1 MRIKQ
6 FVAASV
12 AAAMLVGACLTL
24 PQVTVSAGD
33 QPAPITKE
41 SSQAFR
47 EVVKKTLPAVVSI
60 SATAKPVKVSRDR
73 PNPHR
78 FEGPMTPDDLRKF
91 MEEMFEN
98 DEPPTPRGGFG
109 SGVIV
114 SKDGIILTNNHVV
127 AGADKVDIRLQDG
140 RTFES
145 SEVVT
150 DPKSDLA
157 IVKID
162 PAKAKDLPV
171 AELGTSENLEIGDW
185 VLAMGAPFGLQ
196 GTVTAGIVSAKGRP
210 LGMNLYEDF
219 IQTDAAINPG
229 NSGGPI
235 VDLDGKVVGINT
247 AIRSNTGTFGG
258 IGFAIPAD
266 MAKEIM
272 EQLIKYGKVKRG
284 YLGIQMSNAD
294 QAVLQK
300 LGLKNGVQV
309 QALTPGDT
317 PARKAGLKGGD
328 IIVTVDGHPIEESK
342 ELQRFVTKVPAGK
355 TVQLEVNRDG
365 EMLTIPVTIEEQPE
379 EFGMRN
385 FLTRRSADPS
395 GSVSI
400 EKLGIEVEKADEGV
414 VVTNV
419 EVDSPAEK
427 AGIQKGS
434 VILQAEKKAVNEPSD
449 LQELV
454 DQIELSDGVLMKV
467 RNPDGST
474 RLVVVQE

>member
-171 AELGTSENLEIGDW
+171 AELGTSENL
-185 VLAMGAPFGLQ
+185 
-196 GTVTAGIVSAKGRP
+196 
-210 LGMNLYEDF
+210 
-219 IQTDAAINPG
+219 
-229 NSGGPI
+229 
-235 VDLDGKVVGINT
+235 
-247 AIRSNTGTFGG
+247 
-258 IGFAIPAD
+258 
-266 MAKEIM
+266 
-272 EQLIKYGKVKRG
+272 
-284 YLGIQMSNAD
+284 
-294 QAVLQK
+294 
-300 LGLKNGVQV
+300 
-309 QALTPGDT
+309 
-317 PARKAGLKGGD
+317 
-328 IIVTVDGHPIEESK
+328 
-342 ELQRFVTKVPAGK
+342 
-355 TVQLEVNRDG
+355 
-365 EMLTIPVTIEEQPE
+365 
-379 EFGMRN
+379 
-385 FLTRRSADPS
+385 
-395 GSVSI
+395 
-400 EKLGIEVEKADEGV
+400 
-414 VVTNV
+414 
-419 EVDSPAEK
+419 
-427 AGIQKGS
+427 
-434 VILQAEKKAVNEPSD
+434 
-449 LQELV
+449 
-454 DQIELSDGVLMKV
+454 
-467 RNPDGST
+467 
-474 RLVVVQE
+474 